1 MILENMR
8 NRMTGKS
15 LTLWSDKYFDLLLI
29 TPAVLVL
36 IALVVGPLI
45 YTFYLSFH
53 NWFISSV
60 AGPRWAGVKN
70 FVKIFG
76 DPHFFH
82 SLKITGYFTFGAL
95 ILQIIVGIGLA
106 QFLNRP
112 FKGRSL
118 VRSVLVLPMASTP
131 VAISLIWRLM
141 LHPTLGIIN
150 YLLSVVGLNGQPWL
164 SQRETVI
171 LALIV
176 IDVWHWT
183 PLIMLIALAGMT
195 SVDPNLYEAGAIDGA
210 SRGRLFWHI
219 TLPLIQ
225 PAIVVASM
233 LRFMDSIKT
242 FDMIYVTTEGGPGTA
257 SRILNLYV
265 FDQSF
270 RYFRMGYASSLII
283 LMTALIMG
291 ASLLM
296 IRSRR
301 AAL

>member
-1 MILENMR
+1 MR
-8 NRMTGKS
+8 GKTTGKS
-15 LTLWSDKYFDLLLI
+15 LTLQVDKYFDLLLI
-29 TPAVLVL
+29 LPAVLVL
-36 IALVVGPLI
+36 AALVVGPLT
-45 YTFYLSFH
+45 YTLYLSFH
-53 NWFISSV
+53 TWFISSV
-60 AGPRWAGVKN
+60 AGPRWTGLRN
-70 FVKIFG
+70 FAKIFS

-82 SLKITGYFTFGAL
+82 SLKVTAYFTFGAL
-95 ILQIIVGIGLA
+95 VLQIAIGVGLA

-112 FKGRSL
+112 FKGRPI

-131 VAISLIWRLM
+131 VAISLVWRLM

-150 YLLSVVGLNGQPWL
+150 YLLGVIGISGQPWL
-164 SQRETVI
+164 AQRETVI
-171 LALIV
+171 LSLIL

-195 SVDPNLYEAGAIDGA
+195 SVNPNLYEAGAIDGA
-210 SRGRLFWHI
+210 SRWQLFWHI

-225 PAIVVASM
+225 PAVVVATM

-242 FDMIYVTTEGGPGTA
+242 FDMVYITTEGGPGTA

-265 FDQSF
+265 FDQGF
-270 RYFRMGYASSLII
+270 RYFRMGYASFLVI
-283 LMTALIMG
+283 LMTLLIMG

-301 AAL
+301 TVL